1 MLIVVTGSMR
11 ICSIPKALLTP
22 EAGTELKKKKN
33 SLFYQSYRIQLNKKL
48 LKQMKT

>member
-22 EAGTELKKKKN
+22 EAGTELKKKKKFSVLPILQN
-33 SLFYQSYRIQLNKKL
+33 PTQ
-48 LKQMKT
+48 